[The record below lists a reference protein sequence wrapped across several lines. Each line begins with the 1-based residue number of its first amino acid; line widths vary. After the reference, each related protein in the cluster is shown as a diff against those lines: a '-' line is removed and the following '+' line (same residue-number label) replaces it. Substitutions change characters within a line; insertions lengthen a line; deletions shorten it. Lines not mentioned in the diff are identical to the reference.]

1 LFASMAQCIGDINM
15 NGFVGAGD
23 LAILLNSW
31 GEPSVAD
38 LNNDGITNG
47 PDLTILLDNFGSCS
61 SQ

>member
-1 LFASMAQCIGDINM
+1 M